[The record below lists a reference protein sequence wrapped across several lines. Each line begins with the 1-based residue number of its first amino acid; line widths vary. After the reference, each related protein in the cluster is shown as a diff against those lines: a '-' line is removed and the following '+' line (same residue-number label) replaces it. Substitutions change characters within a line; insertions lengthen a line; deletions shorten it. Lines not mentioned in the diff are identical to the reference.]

1 MPRYHATENLSTK
14 DAIMQKNRLL
24 SVFFV
29 KLQLKQIEKTRG
41 GFLMIDKN
49 PSL

>member
-1 MPRYHATENLSTK
+1 MPCYHATENLSTK
-14 DAIMQKNRLL
+14 RCYHAKNRLL

-41 GFLMIDKN
+41 GFLMIDKD

>member
-14 DAIMQKNRLL
+14 RCYHAKNRLL

-29 KLQLKQIEKTRG
+29 KIQLKQIGKTRG
-41 GFLMIDKN
+41 G
-49 PSL
+49 

>member
-1 MPRYHATENLSTK
+1 MPCYHATENLSTK
-14 DAIMQKNRLL
+14 RCYHAKNRVL

-29 KLQLKQIEKTRG
+29 KVQLKQIEKTRG
-41 GFLMIDKN
+41 GFLMIDKA